1 MIAMDGHLVLADFGL
16 AWRMEDNGE
25 FPMTRVG
32 TPEYCAPEVLQQ
44 KPYGMEVDLW
54 SFGVILY
61 EMLGRQVSSYP
72 LVCPHLN
79 LKMILPNS
87 YLSTSS

>member
-16 AWRMEDNGE
+16 AWQLDEHSELPTSRA
-25 FPMTRVG
+25 G
-32 TPEYCAPEVLQQ
+32 TPEYCAPEVLQE

-61 EMLGRQVSSYP
+61 EMLGRQVTNYFQ
-72 LVCPHLN
+72 LRTL
-79 LKMILPNS
+79 I
-87 YLSTSS
+87 ST